1 MADVTDRNVES
12 LTFALRDAQQGLR
25 DVEARLRQSEER
37 YDIAMRAVNEGVY
50 DWNIAD
56 GTIHYSERVYAA
68 VGMTPEVMR
77 TPEDWRA
84 RIHPEDVPRYDAVL
98 VDHFKGRTE
107 RFECDFRFR
116 TLSDG
121 WRWARQHGIAI
132 RNGDGRTLRM
142 IGSTGDITELKRTE
156 EALRQSEERYALA
169 ASVATEGIYE
179 WHVETG
185 ELYLSDGA
193 RNFWGFPSGPLTNT
207 EWVTHIHPEDRAGYR
222 EAVIEHFKG
231 ATPILEHEMRA
242 RDAHGEYRWVHDRG
256 IAVRDRD
263 GRAIKLV
270 GATSDVTQ
278 RRRAE
283 EALRR
288 AHDETTEAL
297 EQQTATAEILKV
309 IGSSPT
315 DTAPVFDA
323 IVRNLMRLF
332 GVRFAVIQLLR
343 DGIVS
348 MPAVG
353 GAAGFE
359 KLIERYP
366 RPLDTD
372 TGGGEAMIRRLTVQ
386 YSPVVDNPA
395 APAATRQFAR
405 DFGFDSVIFAPM
417 VRDGTV
423 LGVIGIAHHA
433 PKVYDDRQVTLI
445 QAFADQAVIAIEN
458 VRLFNETKEA
468 LERQTATAE
477 ILKVISASPTDAQ
490 PVFDAIVKSCVR
502 LFDGMDVSLN
512 IARGDMNDRVAL
524 AMSPLVKD
532 GAADLFPM
540 PLTEQSISGRAM
552 LTGELV
558 HVFEVETESWFGEHG
573 RTVCRRMG
581 YRSALCAPM
590 MCEGKG
596 VGAITVFRRAP
607 GWFKDDQISLLK
619 TFADQAVI
627 AIENVS
633 LFKIL
638 EARTES
644 LTRSVGQLTALG
656 EVGQAISSTLDL
668 QTVLKTIVARAVQIS
683 GQDAGVIYEY
693 DETTEAFL
701 LRAAEN
707 FDEQSV
713 AGFRAAE
720 IRKGTGAVGAC
731 VITREPTQVPDTH
744 VPEYPIGLRKILDAA
759 GLRAILAVPL
769 LREEQIIGALLV
781 FHKAPGPFG
790 AEVVELLNTFASQS
804 ALAIQNARLFRE
816 IAEKGREL
824 EVASRHKSDFLASMS
839 HELRTPLNAIL
850 GFIEL
855 ILGEVYGEV
864 PADMQEP
871 LTDIQASGKHLL
883 RLINNVL
890 DLAKIEAGRM
900 ELALSDYSVHDT
912 VESVRQTL
920 KALAAEKGVEF
931 LATLPD
937 DLPLAYGD
945 PGRLTQCLMN
955 LAGNSLKFT
964 KTGSV
969 KISVE
974 LAGDALV
981 YRVADTGIGIPADKL
996 DSLFTEFKQTDAT
1009 IASEYG
1015 GTGLGLSI
1023 SKKFVEMH
1031 GGRIWVESEIGRGS
1045 TFIFEV
1051 PLRADAEVSQ

>member
-1 MADVTDRNVES
+1 MAVEPDNAITS
-12 LTFALRDAQQGLR
+12 LTAALEDARLR
-25 DVEARLRQSEER
+25 LERAEERLRQSDER
-37 YDIAMRAVNEGVY
+37 YDIAMRAINEGVY

-77 TPEDWRA
+77 TPQDWRA
-84 RIHPEDVPRYDAVL
+84 RIHPEDVPRYDAAL

-107 RFECDFRFR
+107 RFECDYRFR
-116 TLSDG
+116 TLDDG

-132 RNGDGRTLRM
+132 RDGDGRTLRM

-193 RNFWGFPSGPLTNT
+193 RDFWGFASGPLKNT
-207 EWVTHIHPEDRAGYR
+207 DWLAHIHPEDRAGYR

-231 ATPILEHEMRA
+231 GTPVLEHEMRA

-288 AHDETTEAL
+288 AHDETKEAL

-309 IGSSPT
+309 IGGSPT

-359 KLIERYP
+359 RLIERYP

-372 TGGGEAMIRRLTVQ
+372 TGGGQAMIRRQTVQ

-395 APAATRQFAR
+395 APVATRQFAR
-405 DFGFDSVIFAPM
+405 DFGFDSVIFAPL
-417 VRDGTV
+417 VRDGAV
-423 LGVIGIAHHA
+423 LGVVGIAHHE

-458 VRLFNETKEA
+458 VRLFNETKES

-477 ILKVISASPTDAQ
+477 ILQVMSRSPTDVQ
-490 PVFDAIVKSCVR
+490 PVFDTIANAALKLCRASAAIVYKY
-502 LFDGMDVSLN
+502 DGKLIHVAAFANVNPEGANAIRNSFPRPPSRDSAGTRAILTRSIVAIPDVLLDPDYAVKEAS
-512 IARGDMNDRVAL
+512 VA
-524 AMSPLVKD
+524 AGFRSTVSVPLLRD
-532 GAADLFPM
+532 ESSIGA
-540 PLTEQSISGRAM
+540 I
-552 LTGELV
+552 
-558 HVFEVETESWFGEHG
+558 
-573 RTVCRRMG
+573 
-581 YRSALCAPM
+581 
-590 MCEGKG
+590 G
-596 VGAITVFRRAP
+596 VGRPEAGPFSDKEIA
-607 GWFKDDQISLLK
+607 LLQM
-619 TFADQAVI
+619 FADQAVI
-627 AIENVS
+627 AVENVR
-633 LFKIL
+633 LFKEL
-638 EARTES
+638 AARTEA
-644 LTRSVGQLTALG
+644 LTRSVRQLTALG
-656 EVGQAISSTLDL
+656 EVGQVISSTLDFETVL
-668 QTVLKTIVARAVQIS
+668 QTIVSRAVHLA
-683 GQDAGVIYEY
+683 GVDGGVIYEY
-693 DETTEAFL
+693 DSGAELFQ

-707 FDEQSV
+707 FDTQSQAV
-713 AGFRAAE
+713 LRDAG
-720 IRKGTGAVGAC
+720 IHKGEGAIGAC
-731 VITREPTQVPDTH
+731 AVNRAPTQVPDTH
-744 VPEYPIGLRKILDAA
+744 APEYPAR
-759 GLRAILAVPL
+759 
-769 LREEQIIGALLV
+769 LREMLDRSGFRALLALPLIREDQVIGALLMLR
-781 FHKAPGPFG
+781 KTPGPFG
-790 AEVVELLNTFASQS
+790 NDELDLLSTFASQS

-864 PADMQEP
+864 PADIQEP

-945 PGRLTQCLMN
+945 PGRITQCLMN

-974 LAGDALV
+974 LAGEALV

-996 DSLFTEFKQTDAT
+996 DGLFTEFKQTDAT